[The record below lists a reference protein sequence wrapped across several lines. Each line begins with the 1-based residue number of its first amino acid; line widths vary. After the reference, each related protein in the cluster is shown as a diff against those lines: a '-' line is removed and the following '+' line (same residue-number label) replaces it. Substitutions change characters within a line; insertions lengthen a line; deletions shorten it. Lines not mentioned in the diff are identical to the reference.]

1 MIPGWKKFVNKT
13 QNAQA
18 IDKFTYI
25 KVNKVNTYVQQT
37 YHKVIRELKDW
48 SIFLVLE
55 TNKWYLEHKT
65 YCCKSE
71 KRQETQQKTWVKYIS
86 REFTEGEVRSLVM
99 HKEKLH
105 KKLENIFII
114 KIRKNK
120 INCSKMPPCMYQIGR
135 NLKVGEY
142 PVLVGK

>member
-55 TNKWYLEHKT
+55 TNK
-65 YCCKSE
+65 
-71 KRQETQQKTWVKYIS
+71 
-86 REFTEGEVRSLVM
+86 
-99 HKEKLH
+99 
-105 KKLENIFII
+105 
-114 KIRKNK
+114 
-120 INCSKMPPCMYQIGR
+120 
-135 NLKVGEY
+135 
-142 PVLVGK
+142 